1 MSKPHSPEA
10 EAKTEATPT
19 PEYKKLTAKEQ
30 IEFLEKEW
38 EVSQQKASENWD
50 KLLRAMAELE
60 NIKRRA
66 ERDVTNAHKY
76 ALERF
81 VDALLPVADSLEQAL
96 INCNTGADHETL
108 RAGLEMT
115 LQLLMQGMAKFG
127 VKLVNPI
134 GEPFD
139 PHLHEAMM
147 MQESAE
153 HPHNSVIAVMQK
165 GYLLHDR
172 LVRPA
177 RVIVCKGT

>member
-1 MSKPHSPEA
+1 MMEDEHDIADETSG
-10 EAKTEATPT
+10 T
-19 PEYKKLTAKEQ
+19 PEYKKLLAQEQ

-38 EVSQQKASENWD
+38 HSAQEKATENWD

-81 VDALLPVADSLEQAL
+81 IDTLLPVADSLEQAL
-96 INCNTGADHETL
+96 LNCKAGADDDTL

-115 LQLLMQGMAKFG
+115 LNMFVQGLSKFG
-127 VKLVNPI
+127 VKLVDPV
-134 GEPFD
+134 GLAFD
-139 PHLHEAMM
+139 PNLHEAMM
-147 MQESAE
+147 QQESAE
-153 HPHNSVIAVMQK
+153 HPNNTVIAVMQK

-177 RVIVCKGT
+177 RVIVSKGA